1 MSDIMFK
8 LNPKEIADLLEI
20 NKSIL
25 FKIKVKRKTCI
36 YNIMKTTNRDYYL
49 SGKDEKDLTL
59 TNKEELSTAEEKIE
73 GYYQD
78 LVPLT
83 NGFIYHNEIKRILQG
98 KNTGYYINPLVVYKY
113 YKSRGNRLTLVKLF
127 ILVSQNNTKFTKDDV
142 SPLAVSEN
150 LLGNFATTTEI
161 DAKIIN
167 ILTNYLATIEIEYKR
182 QATNA
187 IDIKSINRVNKEL
200 IATLEKYLTENN
212 IYIED
217 GSFLGNYKSSTTLKK
232 QL

>member
-1 MSDIMFK
+1 MLK

-36 YNIMKTTNRDYYL
+36 FNIMKTTNRDYYL

-59 TNKEELSTAEEKIE
+59 ANKEELSTSEEKIE
-73 GYYQD
+73 DYYQD

-83 NGFIYHNEIKRILQG
+83 NKFIYHIEIKRILQG
-98 KNTGYYINPLVVYKY
+98 KTAGYYINPLVVYKY

-127 ILVSQNNTKFTKDDV
+127 ILVSQNNTQFTKDDV

-150 LLGNFATTTEI
+150 LLGNFATSTEI

-167 ILTNYLATIEIEYKR
+167 VLTNYLATIEIEYRR
-182 QATNA
+182 QATNT

-212 IYIED
+212 ISIED
-217 GSFLGNYKSSTTLKK
+217 ISASENPKSSTTLKK

>member
-1 MSDIMFK
+1 MLK

-36 YNIMKTTNRDYYL
+36 FNIMKTTKRDYYL

-59 TNKEELSTAEEKIE
+59 ANKEELSTAEEKIE

-78 LVPLT
+78 SIPLT
-83 NGFIYHNEIKRILQG
+83 NEFIYHNEIKRILQG
-98 KNTGYYINPLVVYKY
+98 DNTDYYINPLVVYKY

-127 ILVSQNNTKFTKDDV
+127 ILVSQNNTQFTKDDV
-142 SPLAVSEN
+142 SSLAVSEN
-150 LLGNFATTTEI
+150 LLGNFATSTEI

-167 ILTNYLATIEIEYKR
+167 ILTNYLATIEIEYRR
-182 QATNA
+182 QATNT

-217 GSFLGNYKSSTTLKK
+217 RSFLGNSKSSTTLKK